1 MNNPGESVRQ
11 NGGRQTSFH
20 GLKIKP
26 RWDFPGGPG
35 VKNPPCYAE
44 DTGWIPGQGTKIH
57 MPWKSQACMLQL
69 LKPELEATMS
79 GPVRLQGRSHTSQ
92 PSPDAAK

>member
-26 RWDFPGGPG
+26 RWDIPGGPG

-57 MPWKSQACMLQL
+57 MPWENQACMLQL
-69 LKPELEATMS
+69 LKPEQS
-79 GPVRLQGRSHTSQ
+79 GGHNERARAPPGKIPHITTKS
-92 PSPDAAK
+92 